1 MPTEHRPGRERTT
14 ISYPPLP
21 HDAKK
26 YALTIHLSDT
36 HFYSPLCYAEVV
48 SLALLDQSDRG
59 GRATPAYSI
68 WRIHAVLIVPYL
80 PARST
85 VHQSGHNG
93 RTHLSPGDAMD
104 KPLFYQ
110 IRIAGQLDSGW
121 SDWFDGLTV
130 TPQPNGE
137 TTITGPVRDQAE
149 LSGILNKL
157 FGLNLTVLDIRRI
170 APPEEAN

>member
-1 MPTEHRPGRERTT
+1 M
-14 ISYPPLP
+14 
-21 HDAKK
+21 
-26 YALTIHLSDT
+26 
-36 HFYSPLCYAEVV
+36 
-48 SLALLDQSDRG
+48 
-59 GRATPAYSI
+59 
-68 WRIHAVLIVPYL
+68 
-80 PARST
+80 
-85 VHQSGHNG
+85 N
-93 RTHLSPGDAMD
+93 